1 MLFTMSFSTMSF
13 SKFPFRVLWLPA
25 LLAIPFVAGGCARD
39 GSTLDALR
47 DNPILRNAA
56 RAVLMGKIYDR
67 ISVAR
72 RNGDNEALIRA
83 ADELVNITRS
93 PVEKLVAE
101 AAQLD
106 ISADNSKSQSQS
118 ERLEK
123 QAAEKYR
130 QALRISPNFVS
141 EDAYLLNALG
151 YFLAERGSSQ
161 SDFQT
166 AERLTREALKMLDDA
181 IAQMEKSPI
190 KTPLLANTQF
200 SRSNTRDSLAW
211 ALFRRGQFQA
221 AKTEQ
226 TKAIQEAEATAG
238 QIREKVSADLYFH
251 MGEIERALKNI
262 SAAEKNY
269 RAALKAEPD
278 HTETLSALA
287 KIGKKPLVAPR
298 KSAPQNPAPNDGL
311 PNNKLPGEEFPEDG
325 AEPENSPPEN
335 DLSGGA
341 LEARSTPVARHLH
354 REL

>member
-1 MLFTMSFSTMSF
+1 MAKVDPVASAEQL
-13 SKFPFRVLWLPA
+13 VLA
-25 LLAIPFVAGGCARD
+25 AYQFDINA
-39 GSTLDALR
+39 
-47 DNPILRNAA
+47 RNAPNA
-56 RAVLMGKIYDR
+56 QQKKNLQAQASQKYR
-67 ISVAR
+67 
-72 RNGDNEALIRA
+72 EALK
-83 ADELVNITRS
+83 VS
-93 PVEKLVAE
+93 PTFP
-101 AAQLD
+101 
-106 ISADNSKSQSQS
+106 SKN
-118 ERLEK
+118 
-123 QAAEKYR
+123 
-130 QALRISPNFVS
+130 P
-141 EDAYLLNALG
+141 DLLNGLG

-190 KTPLLANTQF
+190 KSPLLADIKF